1 MWPTRVGSPH
11 SGQITISFATGTGGL
26 RYPFTTEN
34 RRSLIGLKPGE
45 NGAVSTSLKDGGDQI
60 EYVDQDPRIHR
71 IWLAQMKKT
80 GAPPRM
86 DKWVPTP
93 ADRDA
98 AE

>member
-1 MWPTRVGSPH
+1 
-11 SGQITISFATGTGGL
+11 
-26 RYPFTTEN
+26 
-34 RRSLIGLKPGE
+34 
-45 NGAVSTSLKDGGDQI
+45 VSTSLKDGGDQI

-80 GAPPRM
+80 GAPARM

-93 ADRDA
+93 KDWA